1 MARNP
6 LSQDLSAILE
16 SASQVGRDDPTGPPF
31 PEFPESAIAE
41 DTIAKPIDLSS
52 MPLGAIHRPSPVIET
67 ALAYRNGLSTASD
80 IIERALIKAGEVHD
94 RYGAFVA
101 ITADEARSA
110 AATSDQRMSDGTLI
124 GPLDGVPIAIKDVI
138 DMAGYP
144 TTGGSGLFGNNIA
157 DQDGQCL
164 TALKRAGAAVIG
176 KTVLHEWA
184 YGVTSD
190 NPFHGRV
197 LNPRAPDRIPGGSS
211 GGSAAAVA
219 ARAVPAALGSDTG
232 GSVRIPAA
240 CCGIVGYKPS
250 YDLISRDGGVPQ
262 AWSLDHI
269 GVLSLSVAD
278 AWVVTA
284 AASGSNTVQ
293 SAFFDAVTARASH
306 FGSLR
311 GVSLGLPAS
320 WQDEVSE
327 TVASRMTDALERLT
341 DAGAH
346 IGTIDYPDAET
357 AKAAWLM
364 LIIAES
370 AAYHRDHMARTPD
383 SISDDVR
390 IFLEAGAEASAVD
403 YLRAQQFRR
412 AWPGSVNEATAGF
425 DAVLTPT
432 LPDVP
437 PLIGHDM
444 LDLRSGPTALR
455 DGFVAFQWPANLLGA
470 PSLSLPLV
478 SSNPTALPVGLMITG
493 RYGRDAELL
502 DLGMRLEACLN
513 EKDGAHVPS

>member
-1 MARNP
+1 MGRNT

-16 SASQVGRDDPTGPPF
+16 SAGQVGLDDPTAPPF
-31 PEFPESAIAE
+31 PDFPEWAIVADQADLVSAFHKRIA
-41 DTIAKPIDLSS
+41 
-52 MPLGAIHRPSPVIET
+52 HPSPVIET
-67 ALAYRNGLSTASD
+67 ALAYRDGLSTASD
-80 IIERALIKAGEVHD
+80 TIERALAMAEEVHD
-94 RYGAFVA
+94 RYGAFLT
-101 ITADEARSA
+101 ITAAEARSA
-110 AATSDQRMSDGTLI
+110 AASSDQRRADGALI
-124 GPLDGVPIAIKDVI
+124 GPLDGIPIAIKDVI

-144 TTGGSGLFGNNIA
+144 TTGGSALFKNNIA
-157 DQDGQCL
+157 EQDGRCL
-164 TALKRAGAAVIG
+164 TALKRAGAAIIG

-219 ARAVPAALGSDTG
+219 AGAVPAALGSDTG

-284 AASGSNTVQ
+284 AASGSGLVGN
-293 SAFFDAVTARASH
+293 AFFDAVSTAARSS
-306 FGSLR
+306 GSLR
-311 GVSLGLPAS
+311 GVSLGMPS
-320 WQDEVSE
+320 NWRDEVSE
-327 TVASRMTDALERLT
+327 TVASRMTDALEKLA

-346 IGTIDYPDAET
+346 IGTVDYPDAET

-370 AAYHRDHMARTPD
+370 AAYHRDHMSSAPD
-383 SISDDVR
+383 SISADVR
-390 IFLEAGAEASAVD
+390 FFLETGAEARAVD
-403 YLRAQQFRR
+403 YIRAQQFRR
-412 AWPGSVNEATAGF
+412 AWLKLVHEAMSGF

-437 PLIGHDM
+437 PLFGQDV
-444 LDLRSGPTALR
+444 LDLRNGPTALR
-455 DGFVAFQWPANLLGA
+455 DGFVAFQWPANFLGA
-470 PSLSLPLV
+470 PSLSLPLAT
-478 SSNPTALPVGLMITG
+478 SGSKSLPVGLMITG
-493 RYGRDAELL
+493 RYGQDATLL
-502 DLGMRLEACLN
+502 SLGMRLEACLD
-513 EKDGAHVPS
+513 EKDGADAPS